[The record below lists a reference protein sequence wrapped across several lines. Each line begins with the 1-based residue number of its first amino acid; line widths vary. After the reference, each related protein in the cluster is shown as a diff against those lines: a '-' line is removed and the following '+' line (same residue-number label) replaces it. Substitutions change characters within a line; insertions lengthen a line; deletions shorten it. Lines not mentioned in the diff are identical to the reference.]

1 MFVIKRNGKQE
12 PVQFDKVT
20 SRIQKL
26 AYGLN
31 QQFVDPCLI
40 SQKVVKG
47 VYAGV
52 KTSDLDTLAA
62 ETAVR
67 VGERA
72 GAHGA
77 ARARAE
83 RCGAAGP
90 CLALLAGAHARAGW
104 LCRRTSRRSIQTTPS
119 SRRASLCPTCTR

>member
-1 MFVIKRNGKQE
+1 MFVNKRNGKQE
-12 PVQFDKVT
+12 RVQFDKIL

-40 SQKVVKG
+40 SQKVIKG

-67 VGERA
+67 KRTRGRSVPRERARGRA
-72 GAHGA
+72 GA
-77 ARARAE
+77 
-83 RCGAAGP
+83 RCG
-90 CLALLAGAHARAGW
+90 
-104 LCRRTSRRSIQTTPS
+104 
-119 SRRASLCPTCTR
+119 

>member
-1 MFVIKRNGKQE
+1 MFVNKRNGKQE
-12 PVQFDKVT
+12 RVQFDKIL

-40 SQKVVKG
+40 SQKVIKG

-67 VGERA
+67 KITRGTQKRPALARA
-72 GAHGA
+72 RAHGA
-77 ARARAE
+77 ADAVSTLRVR
-83 RCGAAGP
+83 P
-90 CLALLAGAHARAGW
+90 DPHAGW
-104 LCRRTSRRSIQTTPS
+104 LCRHTSRLSILITPS
-119 SRRASLCPTCTR
+119 